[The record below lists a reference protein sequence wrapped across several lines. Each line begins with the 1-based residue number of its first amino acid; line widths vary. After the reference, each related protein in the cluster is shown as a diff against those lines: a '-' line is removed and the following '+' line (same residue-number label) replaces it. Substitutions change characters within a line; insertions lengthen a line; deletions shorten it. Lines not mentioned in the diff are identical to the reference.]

1 MEKENVLH
9 YAIDKRKKRGKGADP
24 MFKWVDKFDAIIA
37 VLNLFVIG
45 LSVYWHQELVLFDY
59 IMLPLW
65 IFIVGVWL
73 YNTGRKENG

>member
-1 MEKENVLH
+1 
-9 YAIDKRKKRGKGADP
+9 

-65 IFIVGVWL
+65 IFILGVWL